1 MRATEKPAA
10 EGIDANARGMLR
22 LGGVAALALSIGYL
36 IIFPLYAHVGAPPTG
51 DGEAWLHYLA
61 GKTTVWWAILGLS
74 VLTDLLF
81 IPVGLSLYA
90 ALKSLNRNVM
100 ALATALVMLF
110 VALDLA
116 VTWADYASLLTL
128 SGHHSAAT
136 TEAQRAAYV
145 AAAHGAS
152 SMLTSRL
159 MVVYAI
165 VVLSS
170 AILMIGLVML
180 GGVFNRTT
188 AWLGLL
194 TGCPGYRLHRGAER
208 HDHPECGLRDRLAPV
223 RGHPALPARAPVLR
237 KYDEIIEMCATAS

>member
-1 MRATEKPAA
+1 MCATERPAD
-10 EGIDANARGMLR
+10 EGIDAEARGMLR
-22 LGGVAALALSIGYL
+22 LGGVTALALGIGYL
-36 IIFPLYAHVGAPPTG
+36 MIFPLYAQVGAPPTG
-51 DGEAWLHYLA
+51 DGEAWLSYLE

-81 IPVGLSLYA
+81 VPVGLSLYV

-100 ALATALVMLF
+100 VLATAFVMLF
-110 VALDLA
+110 VVLDLA

-170 AILMIGLVML
+170 AILMIGFVML
-180 GGVFNRTT
+180 RGVFNRTT
-188 AWLGLL
+188 AYLGLA
-194 TGCPGYRLHRGAER
+194 TGVLGILSIG
-208 HDHPECGLRDRLAPV
+208 GLSV
-223 RGHPALPARAPVLR
+223 T
-237 KYDEIIEMCATAS
+237 IILNAVCATIWLLFVGTRLCRLGRPCAENTMK